1 MAKRVQCRFAAPSG
15 LGLAVAAVAPLLF
28 GGCAALDHTTGYVRA
43 ARTDLG
49 VRPRVDARPRTI
61 VQEGSGRDARFVLA
75 LSDRPP
81 TPKTLS
87 TGGAASASDSTRS
100 APALAAASRSPAHAG
115 GHTAARLARF
125 VEPVRVRELVGSIY
139 FGVGDS
145 RIAPPAMA
153 TIVNALRRT
162 GRDDQLVL
170 TAYTDPRGT
179 AAGNRNLADAR
190 AAAVAGA
197 LERRGV
203 EPARVIVLSRPQC
216 CAAGPITEQRLVEY
230 RRVDIEVLKS

>member
-1 MAKRVQCRFAAPSG
+1 MAERMQRWCAARG
-15 LGLAVAAVAPLLF
+15 RLGLAVAAVAPLLF
-28 GGCAALDHTTGYVRA
+28 GGCAALDHTAGNVRA

-75 LSDRPP
+75 LGDRPP

-87 TGGAASASDSTRS
+87 TGLAAPASHSSSS
-100 APALAAASRSPAHAG
+100 APAAASRSASRAG
-115 GHTAARLARF
+115 GYAAPRLARF
-125 VEPVRVRELVGSIY
+125 VEPVRVRELVGSVY
-139 FGVGDS
+139 FGVGES
-145 RIAPPAMA
+145 QLAPPAMA
-153 TIVNALRRT
+153 TIGNALRRT
-162 GRDDQLVL
+162 GRADQLVL

-179 AAGNRNLADAR
+179 PAGNRQLAGAR
-190 AAAVAGA
+190 AAAVASA

-216 CAAGPITEQRLVEY
+216 CAAGSIPERRFVEY

>member
-1 MAKRVQCRFAAPSG
+1 MAERVDRQVAAPSG
-15 LGLAVAAVAPLLF
+15 LGLAVAAAAPLLL
-28 GGCAALDHTTGYVRA
+28 GGCAALDHSSGDVRA

-49 VRPRVDARPRTI
+49 ARPWIDARPRTI

-75 LSDRPP
+75 LGDRPP

-87 TGGAASASDSTRS
+87 TRVAASAPHATGS
-100 APALAAASRSPAHAG
+100 APAPISHSASRVGRQTGS
-115 GHTAARLARF
+115 RLARY
-125 VEPVRVRELVGSIY
+125 VEPVRVRELVGSVY
-139 FGVGDS
+139 FGVGES
-145 RIAPPAMA
+145 RLPLPAMA
-153 TIVNALRRT
+153 TILDALRRA

-179 AAGNRNLADAR
+179 PAGNRQLADAR
-190 AAAVAGA
+190 AAAVASA

-203 EPARVIVLSRPQC
+203 DPGRVIVLSRPQC
-216 CAAGPITEQRLVEY
+216 CVPSAAPERRLVEY

>member
-1 MAKRVQCRFAAPSG
+1 MAKRMQRRFAARRR

-28 GGCAALDHTTGYVRA
+28 GGCAALDHTAGNVRA

-75 LSDRPP
+75 LGDRPL

-87 TGGAASASDSTRS
+87 TGPAASASHSNSS
-100 APALAAASRSPAHAG
+100 APAAASRLASQG
-115 GHTAARLARF
+115 GGYTAARLARF
-125 VEPVRVRELVGSIY
+125 VEPVRVRERVGSIY
-139 FGVGDS
+139 FEVGES
-145 RIAPPAMA
+145 RLAPPAMT
-153 TIVNALRRT
+153 TIADALRRS

-179 AAGNRNLADAR
+179 AAGNRQLADAR
-190 AAAVAGA
+190 AAAVASA

-216 CAAGPITEQRLVEY
+216 CAAGSIAERRFVEY